1 MTVRLWDVTS
11 GKLLRVFID
20 CHLPVHCVCFS
31 PDGRYLAAGGEESKI
46 RIFDLAAGS
55 QLNELKDHSADV
67 NNIVWNSS
75 SSKLG
80 SCCAD
85 GSVRVY
91 SVNKITPSS

>member
-1 MTVRLWDVTS
+1 M
-11 GKLLRVFID
+11 
-20 CHLPVHCVCFS
+20 HCVSFS

-67 NNIVWNSS
+67 NSIVWNSS
-75 SSKLG
+75 SSKLA

-85 GSVRVY
+85 GSVRVF
-91 SVNKITPSS
+91 SVNKIAQSS